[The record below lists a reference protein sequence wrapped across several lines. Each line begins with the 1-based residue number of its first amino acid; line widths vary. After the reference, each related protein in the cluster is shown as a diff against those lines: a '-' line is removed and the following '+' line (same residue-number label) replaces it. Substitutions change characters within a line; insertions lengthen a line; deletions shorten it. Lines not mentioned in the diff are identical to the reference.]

1 MKHQSEDAR
10 WRDGSRGPRG
20 SGACTCVLGTGGRSI
35 VATGSGHCQRSGT
48 RECSRPREGH
58 RYGKKREGSWAWTG
72 RKVGRWGEEG
82 SPAPAC
88 PLSQAR
94 TLPGSLGAA
103 AALAAR
109 PRIACLPGRAA
120 RASGASARNRARPGG
135 PRAAGAR
142 GRPASGSWYPG
153 ARQGLGTWGRDPGR
167 EARCGAVGRGGA
179 GAPGAEPRR
188 GCPEPGS
195 PGGQRGAPAGGGVRS
210 VAR

>member
-1 MKHQSEDAR
+1 
-10 WRDGSRGPRG
+10 
-20 SGACTCVLGTGGRSI
+20 

-167 EARCGAVGRGGA
+167 EARCGAAGRGADLSPRGSRSGA
-179 GAPGAEPRR
+179 GRADGRADE
-188 GCPEPGS
+188 S
-195 PGGQRGAPAGGGVRS
+195 AAGGEIGRVC
-210 VAR
+210 VCVGTLPL